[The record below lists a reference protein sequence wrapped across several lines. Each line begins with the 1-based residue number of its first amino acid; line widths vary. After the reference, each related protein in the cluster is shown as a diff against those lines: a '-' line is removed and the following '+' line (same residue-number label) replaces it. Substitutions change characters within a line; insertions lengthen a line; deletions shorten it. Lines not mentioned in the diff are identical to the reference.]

1 MRLGRHDPLSVG
13 GSPWRNGGICRLWGD
28 SYLVVALLPEHP
40 VYRGHPGVVLL
51 SRILGSHLDLVDDL
65 GVGNNHGF
73 SMEARMNAELD
84 RLGKVIHRGRGAL
97 DALKASRETKA
108 ASLAEAMDRR
118 QAILATQV
126 LIMAT
131 AKKVQNRLKG
141 HLQDMVQ
148 SALDSVFPGSYDY
161 KVEFVTSA
169 GRTEVDM
176 WLDKDGTRMELLS
189 QTGGGV
195 SDVVAWALRIACWVM
210 GKTDNVILADEP
222 FKCIRGR
229 PRMLLGDLIYKLS
242 HRLKLQII
250 MVVDVANTPI
260 ESDREIT
267 VAIKSRKSYIAKV
280 VNA

>member
-1 MRLGRHDPLSVG
+1 
-13 GSPWRNGGICRLWGD
+13 
-28 SYLVVALLPEHP
+28 
-40 VYRGHPGVVLL
+40 
-51 SRILGSHLDLVDDL
+51 
-65 GVGNNHGF
+65 
-73 SMEARMNAELD
+73 MEDELEQFA
-84 RLGKVIHRGRGAL
+84 KAIHRGRGKL
-97 DALKASRETKA
+97 DALIADRNAKAVA
-108 ASLAEAMDRR
+108 LQEAHDRR
-118 QAILATQV
+118 QSVLAAQV
-126 LIMAT
+126 LIAAT
-131 AKKVQNRLKG
+131 AQKVQNRLKQ

-148 SALDSVFPGSYDY
+148 SALDSVFPGSYDF
-161 KVEFVTSA
+161 KVGFVLSA

-210 GKTDNVILADEP
+210 GKMDNVILADEP

-280 VNA
+280 VDA